1 METSWEQVSPTTFR
15 QKRAVIE
22 GFYSRIR
29 GAIGQPSDWILTST
43 VRFANHNGLTTGET
57 TAALKKAWL
66 QARRDVPQIAATH
79 DDDAA
84 TKIIELP
91 ANAAALTA
99 WLDETFLIWPDKTAD
114 DVYRTAVNRRVAT
127 LIYCPA
133 ARELTLQIN
142 HAFMDGRGTLLFWNA
157 FFDALADP
165 QNVILSAET
174 LLPNLPPSLDALIGI
189 PETASDEAKAAV
201 PEVLARAST
210 ARPIKTPVADLTRPP
225 AGFGRR
231 ALRLSK
237 AESSAVFA
245 ACRARNVTV
254 TAALQIAAGIAVQE
268 VQREVEGTA
277 GDTWAGLANFDCRRY
292 FPDEFAAARAMAACY
307 FVVMPYTVS
316 LSEETFD
323 VAAKE
328 LSDRYRGGIKH
339 RDAEN
344 VLEALPASTNVFVEA
359 ALAGV
364 SSGNAPWY
372 TALGIVDD
380 YIKVRHGDWEV
391 EDFKIA
397 NTLQGPMV
405 QFLMWTFRGELVL
418 HGAYNEA
425 YYEPAYVDDL
435 LARSVAALRRALGV
449 TDGETSSSGD
459 GPDQGA
465 NALAA

>member
-1 METSWEQVSPTTFR
+1 MKTSWEQVSPTTFR
-15 QKRAVIE
+15 QKRAILE

-29 GAIGQPSDWILTST
+29 GSIGQPSDWILTST
-43 VRFANHNGLTTGET
+43 VRFANHNGLTTDET

-66 QARRDVPQIAATH
+66 QARRDTPQIAATH

-84 TKIIELP
+84 TKVIELP
-91 ANAAALTA
+91 ADAAALAA

-114 DVYRTAVNRRVAT
+114 DVYRTAINRRVAT

-142 HAFMDGRGTLLFWNA
+142 HAFMDGRGTLLFWDT

-165 QNVILSAET
+165 QDVILSAET
-174 LLPNLPPSLDALIGI
+174 LLPKLPPSIDAIIGI
-189 PETASDEAKAAV
+189 PEKASDEAKVAL
-201 PEVLARAST
+201 PEVLARAS
-210 ARPIKTPVADLTRPP
+210 AVNPLKTPVADLMRQP

-231 ALRLSK
+231 ELRLGK
-237 AESSAVFA
+237 TESSAVFA
-245 ACRARNVTV
+245 ACKSRNVTV

-268 VQREVEGTA
+268 VQRETEGTA

-292 FPDEFAAARAMAACY
+292 FPEEYAAAKGMSACY
-307 FVVMPYTVS
+307 FVVMPYSVP
-316 LSEETFD
+316 LSEDTFD
-323 VAAKE
+323 ASARE
-328 LSDRYRGGIKH
+328 LSDLYRRGLEH
-339 RDAEN
+339 QNAEN
-344 VLEALPASTNVFVEA
+344 VLEALPASTDVFVEA

-364 SSGNAPWY
+364 SSGNSPWY
-372 TALGIVDD
+372 TALGVVDD
-380 YIKVRHGDWEV
+380 YVKARHGHWEV

-425 YYEPAYVDDL
+425 YYEPEFVDDL
-435 LARSVAALRRALGV
+435 LARSFAALRRVLDVSAG
-449 TDGETSSSGD
+449 DNRASGEV
-459 GPDQGA
+459 PDEAA
-465 NALAA
+465 NVLTA

>member
-15 QKRAVIE
+15 QKRA
-22 GFYSRIR
+22 
-29 GAIGQPSDWILTST
+29 
-43 VRFANHNGLTTGET
+43 
-57 TAALKKAWL
+57 
-66 QARRDVPQIAATH
+66 
-79 DDDAA
+79 
-84 TKIIELP
+84 
-91 ANAAALTA
+91 
-99 WLDETFLIWPDKTAD
+99 
-114 DVYRTAVNRRVAT
+114 
-127 LIYCPA
+127 
-133 ARELTLQIN
+133 
-142 HAFMDGRGTLLFWNA
+142 
-157 FFDALADP
+157 
-165 QNVILSAET
+165 
-174 LLPNLPPSLDALIGI
+174 
-189 PETASDEAKAAV
+189 
-201 PEVLARAST
+201 
-210 ARPIKTPVADLTRPP
+210 TPVADLTRPP